1 MGILNFIQRNK
12 IELSDDQKKEEK
24 MWALWEEDL
33 VESPY
38 AELMT
43 YQSEINN
50 GGHSQYFFNI
60 KSSGDLQR
68 EMMILESVLSE
79 KLKSNLRKAYKAYL
93 VLDENEMDEK
103 AETMLEQC
111 DDLFYENEEEINNK
125 LKEYAMKMKL

>member
-12 IELSDDQKKEEK
+12 IELSDEQKKEEK
-24 MWALWEEDL
+24 MWALWEEEL
-33 VESPY
+33 AESPY
-38 AELMT
+38 TELMT

-60 KSSGDLQR
+60 ESSGDLQK

-125 LKEYAMKMKL
+125 LKEYAMKIKL

>member
-1 MGILNFIQRNK
+1 
-12 IELSDDQKKEEK
+12 
-24 MWALWEEDL
+24 
-33 VESPY
+33 
-38 AELMT
+38 
-43 YQSEINN
+43 
-50 GGHSQYFFNI
+50 
-60 KSSGDLQR
+60 
-68 EMMILESVLSE
+68 MILESVLSE